1 MKAPSDRISFN
12 LASFLYIRLAN
23 SRKKTQNIEKT
34 LKTSGN
40 ELEDIKIT
48 TLKQEDIQVE
58 NEIKVMI
65 IGKLEN
71 PKLVCMRE
79 LRHHESDCDM
89 ISIGVKKDIAQ

>member
-79 LRHHESDCDM
+79 LRHRESDCDM